1 MTALHPEATADPQ
14 TLRWV
19 TTPGALPV
27 IGPVDSAPSPL
38 SGLLDEGLVTS
49 LTAGPA
55 WVDVALDP
63 DQTWRSAGPRVR
75 SALLAALD
83 LPEQWHVDHS
93 ALSQDDPGPGNAR
106 APAATALQ
114 TSLAH
119 VLDGRAGD
127 YIRSHT
133 AAGSASTR

>member
-27 IGPVDSAPSPL
+27 IGSVNAAPAPL
-38 SGLLDEGLVTS
+38 AELLDEGLVTS

-83 LPEQWHVDHS
+83 LPEQWHVTTAPSHRTTRARVTRGHQRPPRCRPAWRTS
-93 ALSQDDPGPGNAR
+93 WTAGPV
-106 APAATALQ
+106 T
-114 TSLAH
+114 TSE
-119 VLDGRAGD
+119 V
-127 YIRSHT
+127 T
-133 AAGSASTR
+133 AAGSVSTR